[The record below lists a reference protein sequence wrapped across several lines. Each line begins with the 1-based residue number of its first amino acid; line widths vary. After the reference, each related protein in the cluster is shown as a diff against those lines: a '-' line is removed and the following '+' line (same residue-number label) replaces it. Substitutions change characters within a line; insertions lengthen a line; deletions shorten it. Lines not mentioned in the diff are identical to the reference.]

1 MAARVLIC
9 DNEDVLRAL
18 VRASLEEGDYEFLEA
33 EDGEEAVELA
43 RREQPDLIVLDM
55 MMPGKS
61 GLEVLRELRTT
72 PGVAE
77 TPVVMLT
84 ARAQALDREAAEQ
97 AGADH
102 FVPKPF
108 SPRELAELVASSLDR
123 RP

>member
-1 MAARVLIC
+1 MLIC